1 MEQPKIVN
9 GMMDILNLGL
19 MINKKHPL
27 SNYKVMG
34 TLIYKKLSGGNIMI
48 FATFQSLDYL
58 TWKNKRFSKLKELLG
73 VSQDANLY
81 WCISANNIYQA
92 IINTYTTVANQPSL
106 FVMFETD
113 KFYKLDAIKWN
124 YYVETHDAKD
134 GVPTGMLMYPS
145 LMSADILLYDADLVP
160 VGADQMSHIDLCRDM
175 AEKFNKRFPGTFK
188 LPSGVLSKTT
198 SKIMSLSNPTRK
210 MSKSESDKGT
220 IYLLDPIEIS
230 KKKIMKAL
238 TDSENKFYYDPEN
251 KPGLSNLINIYAA
264 LADITVDDVV
274 NLFKDAENYGV
285 FKRALCE
292 LLEAELVPLQQKVAK
307 IQSTGTYK
315 EVLFEGAMFATEITR
330 KKMIDVYT
338 KIGLM

>member
-1 MEQPKIVN
+1 MKRMISGIKPTGKITIGN
-9 GMMDILNLGL
+9 FLGAIKQFIKNQDEYEL
-19 MINKKHPL
+19 LVFIADLHAL
-27 SNYKVMG
+27 
-34 TLIYKKLSGGNIMI
+34 TLPI
-48 FATFQSLDYL
+48 DP
-58 TWKNKRFSKLKELLG
+58 KELRQNIIDLVCIYLACGLDPKKCKIFRQSEVIGHNDLSWVLTCNTTLG
-73 VSQDANLY
+73 ELTKMPQYKNYIAEHGDKG
-81 WCISANNIYQA
+81 I
-92 IINTYTTVANQPSL
+92 PS
-106 FVMFETD
+106 
-113 KFYKLDAIKWN
+113 
-124 YYVETHDAKD
+124 
-134 GVPTGMLMYPS
+134 GMLMYPS

-160 VGADQMSHIDLCRDM
+160 VGADQMSHVDLCRDM

-238 TDSENKFYYDPEN
+238 TDSENKFYYDTEN

-285 FKRALCE
+285 FKRALCK
-292 LLEAELVPLQQKVAK
+292 LLEAELVPLQQKVVEIK
-307 IQSTGTYK
+307 ETQSYK
-315 EVLFEGAMFATEITR
+315 EVLAEGAAFATEITR
-330 KKMIDVYT
+330 KKLIDIYT

>member
-1 MEQPKIVN
+1 MKRMISGIKPTGKISIGN
-9 GMMDILNLGL
+9 YLGA
-19 MINKKHPL
+19 IKQF
-27 SNYKVMG
+27 
-34 TLIYKKLSGGNIMI
+34 I
-48 FATFQSLDYL
+48 
-58 TWKNKRFSKLKELLG
+58 KNQDEYELL
-73 VSQDANLY
+73 VFIADLHALTLPIEPNDLKQNIIDLV
-81 WCISANNIYQA
+81 CIYLACGLDPKKCKIFRQSEVIGHNDLSWVLTCNSVLGELTKMPQYKNYIAEHGDKGI
-92 IINTYTTVANQPSL
+92 PS
-106 FVMFETD
+106 
-113 KFYKLDAIKWN
+113 
-124 YYVETHDAKD
+124 
-134 GVPTGMLMYPS
+134 GMLMYPS

-160 VGADQMSHIDLCRDM
+160 VGADQMSHVDLCRDM

-210 MSKSESDKGT
+210 MSKSESDNGT

-285 FKRALCE
+285 FKRALCK
-292 LLEAELVPLQQKVAK
+292 LLEAELVPLQQKVVEIK
-307 IQSTGTYK
+307 ETQSYK
-315 EVLFEGAMFATEITR
+315 EVLAEGAAFATEITR
-330 KKMIDVYT
+330 KKLTDVYT

>member
-1 MEQPKIVN
+1 MKRMISGIKPTGKIT
-9 GMMDILNLGL
+9 LGNYL
-19 MINKKHPL
+19 GAIKQFIKYQDEYELLVFIADLHALTLPINP
-27 SNYKVMG
+27 
-34 TLIYKKLSGGNIMI
+34 
-48 FATFQSLDYL
+48 
-58 TWKNKRFSKLKELLG
+58 KELKQNVEDLI
-73 VSQDANLY
+73 A
-81 WCISANNIYQA
+81 IYLACGLDPEKCKIFRQSHLMGHNDLSWILTCNSVIGELTKMPQYKNYIA
-92 IINTYTTVANQPSL
+92 
-106 FVMFETD
+106 EHGD
-113 KFYKLDAIKWN
+113 KGI
-124 YYVETHDAKD
+124 
-134 GVPTGMLMYPS
+134 PTGMLMYPS

-251 KPGLSNLINIYAA
+251 KPGLSNLINIYSA
-264 LADITVDDVV
+264 LSGQAVEEVV
-274 NLFKDAENYGV
+274 EKYKDSENYGV

-292 LLEAELVPLQQKVAK
+292 LLEKEILPVQEKVKEIKESKSYNQVLQDGGWSAQQLAN
-307 IQSTGTYK
+307 
-315 EVLFEGAMFATEITR
+315 E
-330 KKMIDVYT
+330 KMT
-338 KIGLM
+338 KIYKAIGIYE

>member
-1 MEQPKIVN
+1 MTSNE
-9 GMMDILNLGL
+9 
-19 MINKKHPL
+19 NKKRMISGIKPTAIPTL
-27 SNYKVMG
+27 GNYLGAIKQFIKNQDEYELLVFIADLHAL
-34 TLIYKKLSGGNIMI
+34 TLPI
-48 FATFQSLDYL
+48 DP
-58 TWKNKRFSKLKELLG
+58 KELRQNIIDLVCIYLACGLDPKKCKIFRQSEVIGHNDLSWVLTCNTTLG
-73 VSQDANLY
+73 ELTKMPQYKNYIA
-81 WCISANNIYQA
+81 
-92 IINTYTTVANQPSL
+92 
-106 FVMFETD
+106 EHGD
-113 KFYKLDAIKWN
+113 KGI
-124 YYVETHDAKD
+124 
-134 GVPTGMLMYPS
+134 PTGMLMYPS

-160 VGADQMSHIDLCRDM
+160 VGADQMSHVDLCRDM

-198 SKIMSLSNPTRK
+198 SKIMSLSNPMRK
-210 MSKSESDKGT
+210 MSKSESDSGT

-292 LLEAELVPLQQKVAK
+292 LLETELVPLQQKVAEIK
-307 IQSTGTYK
+307 KTQSYK
-315 EVLFEGAMFATEITR
+315 EVLAEGATFATEITR
-330 KKMIDVYT
+330 KKLIDVYT

>member
-1 MEQPKIVN
+1 MKRMISGIKPTAIPTLGNYLGAIKQFIKYQDEYELLVFIADLHALTLPIDPKDLRQNIEDLVA
-9 GMMDILNLGL
+9 IYLACGL
-19 MINKKHPL
+19 DPEKCKIFRQSH
-27 SNYKVMG
+27 VMG
-34 TLIYKKLSGGNIMI
+34 HNDLSWVLTCNSVVGELTKMPQYKNYIAEHG
-48 FATFQSLDYL
+48 
-58 TWKNKRFSKLKELLG
+58 
-73 VSQDANLY
+73 
-81 WCISANNIYQA
+81 
-92 IINTYTTVANQPSL
+92 
-106 FVMFETD
+106 D
-113 KFYKLDAIKWN
+113 KGI
-124 YYVETHDAKD
+124 
-134 GVPTGMLMYPS
+134 PTGMLMYPS

-251 KPGLSNLINIYAA
+251 KPGLSNLINIYSA
-264 LADITVDDVV
+264 LSGQAIEEVV
-274 NLFKDAENYGV
+274 EKYKDSENYGV

-292 LLEAELVPLQQKVAK
+292 LLEKELLPVQEKVKEIKESKSYIQVLQDGGWAAQQLANEKMTQV
-307 IQSTGTYK
+307 YK
-315 EVLFEGAMFATEITR
+315 A
-330 KKMIDVYT
+330 
-338 KIGLM
+338 IGIY

>member
-1 MEQPKIVN
+1 MKR
-9 GMMDILNLGL
+9 M
-19 MINKKHPL
+19 
-27 SNYKVMG
+27 
-34 TLIYKKLSGGNIMI
+34 LSGIKPTGQITLGN
-48 FATFQSLDYL
+48 YL
-58 TWKNKRFSKLKELLG
+58 G
-73 VSQDANLY
+73 
-81 WCISANNIYQA
+81 
-92 IINTYTTVANQPSL
+92 
-106 FVMFETD
+106 
-113 KFYKLDAIKWN
+113 AIKQFIKYQDEYDLWIFIADFHALTLPINPEELRQNIEDLVALYLACGLDPSKCHIFRQSQVRGHCELGWLLTCKSVLGELTKMPQYKN
-124 YYVETHDAKD
+124 YIAEHGDK
-134 GVPTGMLMYPS
+134 GIPSGMLMYPS

-220 IYLLDPIEIS
+220 IYLLDDIEIS

-274 NLFKDAENYGV
+274 NLFKDAENYGI

-292 LLEAELVPLQQKVAK
+292 LLEAELIPLQQKVAEIK
-307 IQSTGTYK
+307 ETQSYK

-330 KKMIDVYT
+330 KKMCEVYT

>member
-1 MEQPKIVN
+1 MACGLDPKKCKIFRQSEVIGHN
-9 GMMDILNLGL
+9 DLSWVLTCNTTLGEL
-19 MINKKHPL
+19 TKMPQYK
-27 SNYKVMG
+27 NYIAEHG
-34 TLIYKKLSGGNIMI
+34 
-48 FATFQSLDYL
+48 
-58 TWKNKRFSKLKELLG
+58 
-73 VSQDANLY
+73 
-81 WCISANNIYQA
+81 
-92 IINTYTTVANQPSL
+92 
-106 FVMFETD
+106 D
-113 KFYKLDAIKWN
+113 KGIPA
-124 YYVETHDAKD
+124 
-134 GVPTGMLMYPS
+134 GMLMYPS

-160 VGADQMSHIDLCRDM
+160 VGADQMSHVDLCRDM

-230 KKKIMKAL
+230 KEKIMKAL
-238 TDSENKFYYDPEN
+238 TDSENKFYYDKEN

-285 FKRALCE
+285 FKRALCK
-292 LLEAELVPLQQKVAK
+292 LLEAELVPLQQKVAEIK
-307 IQSTGTYK
+307 KTQSYK
-315 EVLFEGAMFATEITR
+315 EVLAEGAAFATEIT
-330 KKMIDVYT
+330 KKKLIDVYT

>member
-1 MEQPKIVN
+1 MKRMISGIKPTGQ
-9 GMMDILNLGL
+9 LTLG
-19 MINKKHPL
+19 
-27 SNYKVMG
+27 NYLGAIKQF
-34 TLIYKKLSGGNIMI
+34 I
-48 FATFQSLDYL
+48 
-58 TWKNKRFSKLKELLG
+58 KNQDEYELL
-73 VSQDANLY
+73 VFIADLHALTLPIEPNDLRQNIIDLV
-81 WCISANNIYQA
+81 CIYLACGLDSKKCKIFRQSEVIGHNDLSWVLTC
-92 IINTYTTVANQPSL
+92 NTTLGELTKMPQYKNYIA
-106 FVMFETD
+106 EHGD
-113 KFYKLDAIKWN
+113 KGI
-124 YYVETHDAKD
+124 
-134 GVPTGMLMYPS
+134 PTGMLMYPS

-160 VGADQMSHIDLCRDM
+160 VGADQMSHVDLCRDM

-210 MSKSESDKGT
+210 MSKSESDNGT

-285 FKRALCE
+285 FKRALCK
-292 LLEAELVPLQQKVAK
+292 LLEAELVPLQQKVVEIK
-307 IQSTGTYK
+307 ETQSYK
-315 EVLFEGAMFATEITR
+315 EVLAEGAAFAAEITR
-330 KKMIDVYT
+330 KKLIDVYT

>member
-1 MEQPKIVN
+1 MKRMISGIKPTGKISIGN
-9 GMMDILNLGL
+9 YLGA
-19 MINKKHPL
+19 IKQF
-27 SNYKVMG
+27 
-34 TLIYKKLSGGNIMI
+34 I
-48 FATFQSLDYL
+48 
-58 TWKNKRFSKLKELLG
+58 KNQDEYELL
-73 VSQDANLY
+73 VFIADLHALTLPIEPNDLRQNIIDLV
-81 WCISANNIYQA
+81 CIYLACGLDPKKCKIFRQSEVIGHNDLSWVLTC
-92 IINTYTTVANQPSL
+92 NTTLGELTKMPQYKNYIA
-106 FVMFETD
+106 EHGD
-113 KFYKLDAIKWN
+113 KGI
-124 YYVETHDAKD
+124 
-134 GVPTGMLMYPS
+134 PTGMLMYPS

-160 VGADQMSHIDLCRDM
+160 VGADQMSHVDLCRDM

-210 MSKSESDKGT
+210 MSKSESDRGT

-292 LLEAELVPLQQKVAK
+292 LLEAELVPLQQKVAEIK
-307 IQSTGTYK
+307 ETKSYK
-315 EVLFEGAMFATEITR
+315 EALAEGAAFATEITR

>member
-1 MEQPKIVN
+1 MKRMISGIKPTGKISIGN
-9 GMMDILNLGL
+9 YLGA
-19 MINKKHPL
+19 IKQF
-27 SNYKVMG
+27 
-34 TLIYKKLSGGNIMI
+34 I
-48 FATFQSLDYL
+48 
-58 TWKNKRFSKLKELLG
+58 KNQDEYELL
-73 VSQDANLY
+73 VFIADLHALTLPIEPNDLRQNIIDLV
-81 WCISANNIYQA
+81 CIYLACGLDPKKCKIFRQSEVIGHNDLSWVLTC
-92 IINTYTTVANQPSL
+92 NTTLGELTKMPQYKNYIAEHGDKGIPS
-106 FVMFETD
+106 
-113 KFYKLDAIKWN
+113 
-124 YYVETHDAKD
+124 
-134 GVPTGMLMYPS
+134 GMLMYPS

-160 VGADQMSHIDLCRDM
+160 VGADQMSHVDLCRDM

-238 TDSENKFYYDPEN
+238 TDSENKFYYDTEN

-274 NLFKDAENYGV
+274 NLFKDTENYGV

-292 LLEAELVPLQQKVAK
+292 LLEAELVPIQQKVAEIK
-307 IQSTGTYK
+307 ETKSYK
-315 EVLFEGAMFATEITR
+315 EILAEGAAFATEITR

>member
-1 MEQPKIVN
+1 MKRMISGIKPTGKISIGN
-9 GMMDILNLGL
+9 YLGA
-19 MINKKHPL
+19 IKQF
-27 SNYKVMG
+27 
-34 TLIYKKLSGGNIMI
+34 I
-48 FATFQSLDYL
+48 
-58 TWKNKRFSKLKELLG
+58 KNQDEYELL
-73 VSQDANLY
+73 VFIADLHALTLPIEPNDLRQNIIDLV
-81 WCISANNIYQA
+81 CIYLACGLDPKKCKIFRQSEVIGHNDLSWVLTC
-92 IINTYTTVANQPSL
+92 NTTLGELTKMPQYKNYIAEHS
-106 FVMFETD
+106 D
-113 KFYKLDAIKWN
+113 KGIPA
-124 YYVETHDAKD
+124 
-134 GVPTGMLMYPS
+134 GMLMYPS
-145 LMSADILLYDADLVP
+145 LMSADILLYDADFVP

-198 SKIMSLSNPTRK
+198 SKIMSLSNPVRK

-220 IYLLDPIEIS
+220 IYLLDDIEIS

-292 LLEAELVPLQQKVAK
+292 LLEAELVPLQQKVAEIK
-307 IQSTGTYK
+307 EAQSYK
-315 EVLFEGAMFATEITR
+315 EVLAEGAAFATEIAR
-330 KKMIDVYT
+330 KKMTDVYT

>member
-1 MEQPKIVN
+1 MTSNESKKRMISGIKPTGPISVGN
-9 GMMDILNLGL
+9 YLGA
-19 MINKKHPL
+19 IKQF
-27 SNYKVMG
+27 
-34 TLIYKKLSGGNIMI
+34 I
-48 FATFQSLDYL
+48 
-58 TWKNKRFSKLKELLG
+58 KNQDEYELL
-73 VSQDANLY
+73 VFIADLHALTLPIEPNDLRQNIIDLV
-81 WCISANNIYQA
+81 CIYLACGLDPKKCKIFRQSEVIGHNDLSWVLTC
-92 IINTYTTVANQPSL
+92 NTTLGELTKMPQYKNYIAEHGDKGIPS
-106 FVMFETD
+106 
-113 KFYKLDAIKWN
+113 
-124 YYVETHDAKD
+124 
-134 GVPTGMLMYPS
+134 GMLMYPS

-160 VGADQMSHIDLCRDM
+160 VGADQMSHVDLCRDM

-230 KKKIMKAL
+230 KEKIMKAL

-292 LLEAELVPLQQKVAK
+292 LLEAELVPLQQKVAEIK
-307 IQSTGTYK
+307 ETQSYK
-315 EVLFEGAMFATEITR
+315 EVLAEGAAFATEITR

>member
-1 MEQPKIVN
+1 MKRMVSGIKPTGQLTLGNYLGAIKQFIKNQDEHELLVFIADLHALTLPIDPRELKQNVEDLVAIYLACGLDPEKCKIFRQS
-9 GMMDILNLGL
+9 
-19 MINKKHPL
+19 H
-27 SNYKVMG
+27 VMG
-34 TLIYKKLSGGNIMI
+34 HNDLSWILTCNSVVGELTKMPQYKNYIAEHG
-48 FATFQSLDYL
+48 
-58 TWKNKRFSKLKELLG
+58 
-73 VSQDANLY
+73 
-81 WCISANNIYQA
+81 
-92 IINTYTTVANQPSL
+92 
-106 FVMFETD
+106 D
-113 KFYKLDAIKWN
+113 KGI
-124 YYVETHDAKD
+124 
-134 GVPTGMLMYPS
+134 PTGMLMYPS

-251 KPGLSNLINIYAA
+251 KPGLSNLINIYSA
-264 LADITVDDVV
+264 LSGQAIEEIVAQYK
-274 NLFKDAENYGV
+274 NSENYGV

-292 LLEAELVPLQQKVAK
+292 LLEKELLPIQEKVKEIKESKSYVQVLQDGGWAAQQLANEKMTKV
-307 IQSTGTYK
+307 YK
-315 EVLFEGAMFATEITR
+315 A
-330 KKMIDVYT
+330 
-338 KIGLM
+338 IGIYPYE

>member
-1 MEQPKIVN
+1 MTSNE
-9 GMMDILNLGL
+9 
-19 MINKKHPL
+19 NKKRMISGVKPTGPI
-27 SNYKVMG
+27 SVGNYLGAIKQF
-34 TLIYKKLSGGNIMI
+34 IKY
-48 FATFQSLDYL
+48 QDEY
-58 TWKNKRFSKLKELLG
+58 ELL
-73 VSQDANLY
+73 VFIADLHALTLPIEPNDLRQNIIDLV
-81 WCISANNIYQA
+81 CIYLACGLDPKKCKIFRQSEVIGHNDLSWVLTC
-92 IINTYTTVANQPSL
+92 NTALGELTKMPQYKNYIAEHGDKGIPS
-106 FVMFETD
+106 
-113 KFYKLDAIKWN
+113 
-124 YYVETHDAKD
+124 
-134 GVPTGMLMYPS
+134 GMLMYPS

-160 VGADQMSHIDLCRDM
+160 VGADQMSHVDLCRDM

-210 MSKSESDKGT
+210 MSKSESDNGT

-292 LLEAELVPLQQKVAK
+292 LLETELVPLQQKVVK
-307 IQSTGTYK
+307 IKETQSYK
-315 EVLFEGAMFATEITR
+315 EVLAEGAAFATEITR
-330 KKMIDVYT
+330 KKLIDVYT

>member
-1 MEQPKIVN
+1 MKRMISGIKPTGKISIGN
-9 GMMDILNLGL
+9 FLGA
-19 MINKKHPL
+19 IKQF
-27 SNYKVMG
+27 
-34 TLIYKKLSGGNIMI
+34 I
-48 FATFQSLDYL
+48 
-58 TWKNKRFSKLKELLG
+58 KNQDEYELL
-73 VSQDANLY
+73 VFIADLHALTLPIEPNDLRQNIIDLV
-81 WCISANNIYQA
+81 CIYLACGLDPKKCKIFRQSEVIGHNDLSWVLTCNSVLGELTKMPQYKNYIA
-92 IINTYTTVANQPSL
+92 
-106 FVMFETD
+106 EHGD
-113 KFYKLDAIKWN
+113 KGIPA
-124 YYVETHDAKD
+124 
-134 GVPTGMLMYPS
+134 GMLMYPS

-160 VGADQMSHIDLCRDM
+160 VGADQMSHVDLCRDM

-210 MSKSESDKGT
+210 MSKSESDNGT
-220 IYLLDPIEIS
+220 IYLLDDIEIS

-264 LADITVDDVV
+264 LADITVDEVV

-292 LLEAELVPLQQKVAK
+292 LLEAELVPLQQKVVEIK
-307 IQSTGTYK
+307 ESQSYK
-315 EVLFEGAMFATEITR
+315 EVLAEGAAFATKITR
-330 KKMIDVYT
+330 KKLIDVYT

>member
-1 MEQPKIVN
+1 MKRMVSGIKPTGQLTLGNYLGAIKQFIKNQDEHELLVFIADLHALTLPIDPKDLRQNIIDLVS
-9 GMMDILNLGL
+9 IYLACGL
-19 MINKKHPL
+19 DPKKCKIFRQ
-27 SNYKVMG
+27 SEVMG
-34 TLIYKKLSGGNIMI
+34 HNDLSWVLTCNTTLGELTKMPQYKNYIAEHG
-48 FATFQSLDYL
+48 
-58 TWKNKRFSKLKELLG
+58 
-73 VSQDANLY
+73 
-81 WCISANNIYQA
+81 
-92 IINTYTTVANQPSL
+92 
-106 FVMFETD
+106 D
-113 KFYKLDAIKWN
+113 KGI
-124 YYVETHDAKD
+124 
-134 GVPTGMLMYPS
+134 PTGMLMYPS

-238 TDSENKFYYDPEN
+238 TDSENKFYYDSET

-264 LADITVDDVV
+264 LSGQAVEEVV
-274 NLFKDAENYGV
+274 EKYKDSENYGV
-285 FKRALCE
+285 FKKALCE
-292 LLEAELVPLQQKVAK
+292 LLEAELVLLQQKVAEIK
-307 IQSTGTYK
+307 ATQSYK
-315 EVLFEGAMFATEITR
+315 DVLFEGAIFATEITR
-330 KKMIDVYT
+330 KKMCEVYT